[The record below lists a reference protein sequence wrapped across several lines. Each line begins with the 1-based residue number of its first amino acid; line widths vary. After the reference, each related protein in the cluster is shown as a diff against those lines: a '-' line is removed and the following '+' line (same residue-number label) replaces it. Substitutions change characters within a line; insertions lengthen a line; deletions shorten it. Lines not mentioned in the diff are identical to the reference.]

1 MKRILCCSL
10 LLAAGLTITSCQMNK
25 KNADASTTE
34 VTAVQPCN
42 REFIPRGSFGEFANK
57 HEELLDCP

>member
-34 VTAVQPCN
+34 VTAVQ
-42 REFIPRGSFGEFANK
+42 EA
-57 HEELLDCP
+57 